1 MSPEWTLGV
10 AMTLI
15 SMLFGLVVRGLSE
28 TLKSLRADVERIKND
43 YQRRED
49 ARRDQDSVMDAL
61 RDLKKTIERIDN
73 KLDRKADK

>member
-1 MSPEWTLGV
+1 MTPEWVLGV

-15 SMLFGLVVRGLSE
+15 SALFGLVVRGLSE

-43 YQRRED
+43 YQRRDD
-49 ARRDQDSVMDAL
+49 ALRNHESLMDTL
-61 RDLKKTIERIDN
+61 RDLKSSIERIDN

>member
-43 YQRRED
+43 YQRRDD
-49 ARRDQDSVMDAL
+49 ALRNHESLMDTL
-61 RDLKKTIERIDN
+61 RDLKSSIERIDN

>member
-1 MSPEWTLGV
+1 MSPEWTLGG

-43 YQRRED
+43 YQRRDD
-49 ARRDQDSVMDAL
+49 ALRNHESLMDTL
-61 RDLKKTIERIDN
+61 RDLKSSIERIDN